1 MGRLGIVGIWQS
13 RLDVAFHPARVS
25 WYLFQIESTATA
37 DLQVVTSFGPINDFF
52 TADFWWPPFGG
63 SGWFTTWRSW
73 STKVHMLYEV
83 TLFIWPWYL
92 ENDRSDW
99 PGVYF
104 YPRNSAK
111 FSCPIPWHCCFARN
125 ISARKSASERPRSQR
140 CILHPILLVLVPWES
155 SGKEERWAALDRKV
169 DGMGDHE
176 MIHLNMIWSMYI
188 IM

>member
-1 MGRLGIVGIWQS
+1 MPSILQGLAGIFVPDKNQQQQ
-13 RLDVAFHPARVS
+13 PARAS
-25 WYLFQIESTATA
+25 SIC
-37 DLQVVTSFGPINDFF
+37 
-52 TADFWWPPFGG
+52 
-63 SGWFTTWRSW
+63 RSW

-83 TLFIWPWYL
+83 PLFMWLWFF
-92 ENDRSDW
+92 ENDRNDW

-111 FSCPIPWHCCFARN
+111 FSCPMPWHCCFARK

-169 DGMGDHE
+169 GMGDNE
-176 MIHLNMIWSMYI
+176 MIHVNMIHDDPCI
-188 IM
+188 